1 MRKAALGV
9 LMIFALQGCR
19 ESESERERER
29 EQAVSP
35 SKTSVAV
42 VDGAAVVT
50 LEKIARQKGGIA
62 TGALQAVNH
71 QRMIRAFG
79 VVLPVQEWVDLRNAY
94 AAAKS
99 QSASAQAAVLAS
111 RQEYLRLKSLHADD
125 RNTSERAVQLA
136 EAAFR
141 SDEARAQATREV
153 SLSIGRNARQ
163 QWGEAVA
170 QAILIGSPLF
180 TRVTSLEEALVQ
192 VSVPAGESL
201 ASLPDTA
208 RIQTS
213 GGASVE
219 ASLIAR
225 LPRTDPRF
233 QGMTLLYR
241 VSRKSFDFA
250 AGVNMPVFL
259 PAGDSIPGV
268 NIPAAAMVWWQG
280 KAWVYIETSPGQFI
294 RRELPVDL
302 PTSGGWFVNQ
312 GFSAGEAIVLKG
324 AQLLLSQELLGQI
337 QMEEEGD

>member
-1 MRKAALGV
+1 MRKVALWV

-19 ESESERERER
+19 ESETERER

-35 SKTSVAV
+35 SKASVAV
-42 VDGAAVVT
+42 VDGATVVT
-50 LEKIARQKGGIA
+50 LEETARQKAGIA

-79 VVLPVQEWVDLRNAY
+79 VVLPIQEWVDLRNAY
-94 AAAKS
+94 AAAKA
-99 QSASAQAAVLAS
+99 QSESAQATALAS
-111 RQEYLRLKSLHADD
+111 QQEYLRLKGLHADD
-125 RNTSERAVQLA
+125 RNTSERAMQLA

-153 SLSIGRNARQ
+153 SLAIGRNAQQ

-170 QAILIGSPLF
+170 QAILNGSPLF
-180 TRVTSLEEALVQ
+180 TSVTSLEEALVQ
-192 VSVPAGESL
+192 VSLPAGESL

-208 RIQTS
+208 HIQAS
-213 GGASVE
+213 GGASIK
-219 ASLIAR
+219 ASLITR

-241 VSRKSFDFA
+241 VSRKSFDFV
-250 AGVNMPVFL
+250 AGVNIPVLL
-259 PAGDSIPGV
+259 PAGDSISGV
-268 NIPAAAMVWWQG
+268 NIPAAAVVSWQG

-294 RRELPVDL
+294 RRELPIDL
-302 PTSGGWFVNQ
+302 PSSDGWFVNQ

-337 QMEEEGD
+337 QMGEGG

>member
-1 MRKAALGV
+1 MRKVALWV
-9 LMIFALQGCR
+9 LMIFTLQGSR
-19 ESESERERER
+19 ESETERER

-35 SKTSVAV
+35 SKVSVAV

-50 LEKIARQKGGIA
+50 LEEIARQKGGIA

-79 VVLPVQEWVDLRNAY
+79 VVLPIQEWVDLRNAF
-94 AAAKS
+94 AAAKA
-99 QSASAQAAVLAS
+99 QSESALATVLAS
-111 RQEYLRLKSLHADD
+111 QQEYLRLKGLHADD
-125 RNTSERAVQLA
+125 RNTSERAMQRA

-153 SLSIGRNARQ
+153 SLAIGRNARQ

-170 QAILIGSPLF
+170 QAILNGSSLF
-180 TRVTSLEEALVQ
+180 TCVTSLEEALVQ
-192 VSVPAGESL
+192 VSIPAGENL

-213 GGASVE
+213 GGASIE
-219 ASLIAR
+219 ASLITR

-241 VSRKSFDFA
+241 VSRKSFDFV
-250 AGVNMPVFL
+250 AGVNTPVFL
-259 PAGDSIPGV
+259 PAGDSISGV
-268 NIPAAAMVWWQG
+268 NIPAAAVVSWQG

-294 RRELPVDL
+294 RRELP
-302 PTSGGWFVNQ
+302 
-312 GFSAGEAIVLKG
+312 I
-324 AQLLLSQELLGQI
+324 
-337 QMEEEGD
+337 

>member
-1 MRKAALGV
+1 
-9 LMIFALQGCR
+9 MIFALQGCR
-19 ESESERERER
+19 ESETERER

-35 SKTSVAV
+35 SKASVAV

-50 LEKIARQKGGIA
+50 LEEIARQKGGIV
-62 TGALQAVNH
+62 TGALQAANH

-79 VVLPVQEWVDLRNAY
+79 VVLPIQEWVDLRNAY

-99 QSASAQAAVLAS
+99 QSESAQAAVLATQ
-111 RQEYLRLKSLHADD
+111 QEYLRLKGLHADD
-125 RNTSERAVQLA
+125 RNASERAMQVA
-136 EAAFR
+136 EATWR
-141 SDEARAQATREV
+141 SDEARAQATKEV
-153 SLSIGRNARQ
+153 SLAIGRNAQQ

-170 QAILIGSPLF
+170 QAILTGSPLF

-192 VSVPAGESL
+192 VSVPAGENL
-201 ASLPDTA
+201 DSLPDTA

-213 GGASVE
+213 GGASAE

-233 QGMTLLYR
+233 QGTTLLYR

-250 AGVNMPVFL
+250 AGVNTPVFL
-259 PAGDSIPGV
+259 PAGDSISGV
-268 NIPAAAMVWWQG
+268 NIPATAVVSWQG
-280 KAWVYIETSPGQFI
+280 KTWVYIETSPGQFI
-294 RRELPVDL
+294 RRELPADL
-302 PTSGGWFVNQ
+302 PTSDGWFVNQ

-337 QMEEEGD
+337 QMGEGD